1 MIVTL
6 PHLGP
11 LWIAASQFFLYN
23 DVPFAKPQD
32 NGQSALSE
40 GSRVSPEEMCLPF
53 KYMVGNLIAAHKLGA
68 DTAIMI
74 STSGPCRLGEYG
86 EMLKVVL
93 DNAGV
98 KYKWV
103 VLESLGIADLKKL
116 FCEMKD
122 EKINAKDGV
131 KGLLGLLLS
140 MVLIFD
146 MDLFERKVLKKS
158 GYAAESDEPVR
169 LLKNTKQRLQMAE
182 SYRESFGIIRAGKR
196 AVKLLK
202 VNKSTTPV
210 KVYIT
215 GEIYTSIEAEANGH
229 IEELLMLLGCS
240 VKRHIDIS
248 WWIIHSAKR
257 KLIPEFIYRH
267 IDKRRPVKNNVG
279 GYGRES
285 AHKINNNKWAD
296 GIIKI
301 MPSGCMP
308 EIVTK
313 AYCEG
318 VLDDDLNKN
327 KNILHLIYDE
337 IREDAG
343 YVTRVEAFVDMLERK
358 KNVLAGNRYR
368 IHKH

>member
-11 LWIAASQFFLYN
+11 LWIAASQFFIYN
-23 DVPFAKPQD
+23 DVLFAKPPD
-32 NGQSALSE
+32 NGQRALSE
-40 GSRVSPEEMCLPF
+40 GSKVSPEEMCLPF
-53 KYMVGNLIAAHKLGA
+53 KYMVGNLMAAHNLGA

-74 STSGPCRLGEYG
+74 STNGPCRLGEYG
-86 EMLKVVL
+86 EMMKVVL

-98 KYKWV
+98 QYKWV
-103 VLESLGIADLKKL
+103 VLESLGFSDLKKL
-116 FCEMKD
+116 FCEMKG
-122 EKINAKDGV
+122 EKLNAKDGL
-131 KGLLGLLLS
+131 KGVLGLLLS

-146 MDLFERKVLKKS
+146 IDLFERKVLKKS
-158 GYAAESDEPVR
+158 GYTVESGESVR
-169 LLKNTKQRLQMAE
+169 LLKNIKQRLQLAE
-182 SYRESFGIIRAGKR
+182 SYKESFGIICAGKK
-196 AVKLLK
+196 AIKSLK
-202 VNKSTTPV
+202 VNKSATPV

-229 IEELLMLLGCS
+229 IEELLMMSGCS
-240 VKRHIDIS
+240 VRRHIDIS
-248 WWIIHSAKR
+248 WWIIHSVKR
-257 KLIPEFIYRH
+257 KLIPEFIYRR
-267 IDKRRPVKNNVG
+267 IDGRRPVKNNVG

-301 MPSGCMP
+301 MPAGCMP

-318 VLDDDLNKN
+318 VSDADIFKN

-358 KNVLAGNRYR
+358 KNVLAGNRHR